1 MSLATRMGHVTARVD
16 AILEGLSPRDRKLL
30 IGLVLFALVILVG
43 GGFFIMSSSLDAKET
58 QLAERRSDLNY
69 VETLAEE
76 YTSSQAT
83 LEEIEAELRKSG
95 GQDLSAFL
103 EKAATEVKIAENLDS
118 VREKNVVELGSLE
131 QKNYDVTVSRLTQD
145 QVVDFLYE
153 VEGGDFPLKI
163 SSANFKVVTVKGEKL
178 VTLKLD
184 IAAYRLLEGA
194 EG

>member
-1 MSLATRMGHVTARVD
+1 MSVASRMGHVTARVD
-16 AILEGLSPRDRKLL
+16 AILEGLAPRDRKLL
-30 IGLVLFALVILVG
+30 IGLTLFALVVLVG
-43 GGFFIMSSSLDAKET
+43 GGFFVMSGSLSAKET
-58 QLAERRSDLNY
+58 QLGERRADLNY
-69 VETLAEE
+69 VEVLAADYEA
-76 YTSSQAT
+76 SQVT

-131 QKNYDVTVSRLTQD
+131 QKNYNVTVSRITQD
-145 QVVDFLYE
+145 QAVDFLYE
-153 VEGGDFPLKI
+153 VEGGGYPLKI
-163 SSANFKVVTVKGEKL
+163 TSANFKVVKVKGEKF

-184 IAAYRLLEGA
+184 IAAYRLIESA

>member
-30 IGLVLFALVILVG
+30 IGLVLFGLVILVG
-43 GGFFIMSSSLDAKET
+43 GGFFVMSSSLDAKET

-76 YTSSQAT
+76 YTGSQAT

-118 VREKNVVELGSLE
+118 VREKTVVELGSLE

-145 QVVDFLYE
+145 QVVDFLYA

-163 SSANFKVVTVKGEKL
+163 SSANFKVVKVKGEKL

>member
-16 AILEGLSPRDRKLL
+16 AILEGLAPRDRKLL

-43 GGFFIMSSSLDAKET
+43 GGFFIMSSSLDAKEI

-69 VETLAEE
+69 VETLSEE

-118 VREKNVVELGSLE
+118 VREKNVVELGTLE

>member
-1 MSLATRMGHVTARVD
+1 MGHVTARVD
-16 AILEGLSPRDRKLL
+16 AILEGLAPRDRKLL
-30 IGLVLFALVILVG
+30 IGLTLFALVVLVG
-43 GGFFIMSSSLDAKET
+43 GGFFVMSGSLSAKET
-58 QLAERRSDLNY
+58 QLGERRADLNY
-69 VETLAEE
+69 VEVLAADYEA
-76 YTSSQAT
+76 SQVT

-131 QKNYDVTVSRLTQD
+131 QKNYNVTVSRITQD
-145 QVVDFLYE
+145 QAVDFLYE
-153 VEGGDFPLKI
+153 VEGGGYPLKI
-163 SSANFKVVTVKGEKL
+163 TSANFKVVKVKGEKF

-184 IAAYRLLEGA
+184 IAAYRLIESA

>member
-30 IGLVLFALVILVG
+30 IGLVLFGLVILVG
-43 GGFFIMSSSLDAKET
+43 GGFFVMSSSLDAKET
-58 QLAERRSDLNY
+58 QLAERRSDLKY

-76 YTSSQAT
+76 YTGSQAT

-145 QVVDFLYE
+145 QVVDFLYA

-163 SSANFKVVTVKGEKL
+163 SSANFKVVKVKGEKL

>member
-30 IGLVLFALVILVG
+30 IGLVLFGLVILVG
-43 GGFFIMSSSLDAKET
+43 GGFFVMSSSLDAKET

-76 YTSSQAT
+76 YNGSQAT

-118 VREKNVVELGSLE
+118 VREKTVVELGSLE

-145 QVVDFLYE
+145 QVVDFLYA

-163 SSANFKVVTVKGEKL
+163 SSANFKVVKVKGEKL